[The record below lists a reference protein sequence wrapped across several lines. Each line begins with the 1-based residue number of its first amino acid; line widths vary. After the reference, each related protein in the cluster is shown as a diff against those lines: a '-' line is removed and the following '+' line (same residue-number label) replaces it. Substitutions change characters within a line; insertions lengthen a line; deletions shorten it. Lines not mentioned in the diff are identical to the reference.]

1 MYVWIVAL
9 LLFLVPLP
17 VSAQVQV
24 NLGINFSAPPPLVVV
39 PEVQS
44 VQYVP
49 SAAENVF
56 FYGGQYWAYS
66 NAGWYYAGG
75 YNGPWVLAAPQF
87 VPQPLLIVPV
97 TYYRRPPPEWRGYH
111 PGIPPRWGNNYG
123 RSWQG
128 HRETF
133 VAPQGQPYHQQPAS
147 RPPPPREQAVRE
159 QPVHEQPVHEQP
171 AHQQP
176 VHQSPPP
183 VAHEQ
188 HAAPAAEHEH
198 PPAEH
203 GGEEG
208 HH

>member
-1 MYVWIVAL
+1 MYLWIVAL
-9 LLFLVPLP
+9 LLFFVPLP

-39 PEVQS
+39 PEVQA

-49 SAAENVF
+49 SASENVF
-56 FYGGQYWAYS
+56 FYGGQYWAYA
-66 NAGWYYAGG
+66 NNGWYYAGG
-75 YNGPWVLAAPQF
+75 YNGPWVLAAPQY

-111 PGIPPRWGNNYG
+111 PGIPPRWDTNYG

-133 VAPQGQPYHQQPAS
+133 VAPHGAPAYQPA
-147 RPPPPREQAVRE
+147 RPPPSGHQGPPPAA
-159 QPVHEQPVHEQP
+159 VHEERAP
-171 AHQQP
+171 AHQGP
-176 VHQSPPP
+176 PPAAVHQERPP
-183 VAHEQ
+183 E
-188 HAAPAAEHEH
+188 HAAPHGEEH
-198 PPAEH
+198 PAEH